1 MATIKDIATR
11 LGVSVST
18 VSKGLNGASDISE
31 ELRQMVLDTAVEM
44 GYATKKSKK
53 KENRKLAVF
62 IENMEYET
70 EDQFGYDIVLGFKQ
84 NAFRHNWDVTV
95 IPVTPAFQLTEK
107 YDTYML
113 KNGFCGAFLVGFA
126 LHDEWMQQLSHT
138 TMPTVLFDNYIEKNP
153 NVCYVGTDNY
163 EGIDAAV
170 DHLYTL
176 GHKKIAF
183 LNGSLHSMVSEQR
196 QEAFYNSMK
205 AHGLTVDEKLT
216 AYGYYVADSAK
227 YHVPTF
233 LGAGA
238 TAIICGNDLIA
249 SGVIAECKLRG
260 FRVPE
265 DISVVGFDDLPL
277 SASLEPPLTTVRQ
290 ERNELGKCAYVVL
303 NSLVHH
309 IPFCR
314 TQIRARLIE
323 RESTALCVSDR
334 LVYGAVFFCRKA
346 DQQKHG
352 GKFYRREQQNC
363 KPVRHDLSQCSRCHL
378 ECHTSDRKYHIKK
391 CVDTRPHIFG
401 QIALHCCLTDGRT

>member
-1 MATIKDIATR
+1 MQVFVNNIATIINIFAIFAVLGTSFLSILTMKSMEFSKILVRLLVNFSFSLYNLLQIPKINLFFTKESILPMATIKDIATR

-18 VSKGLNGASDISE
+18 ISKGLNGASDISE

-44 GYATKKSKK
+44 GYTTKKSKK

-62 IENMEYET
+62 VENMEYET

-84 NAFRHNWDVTV
+84 NAFRYKWDVTV

-107 YDTYML
+107 YDTYIL

-170 DHLYTL
+170 DHLYML
-176 GHKKIAF
+176 GHRKIAF

-205 AHGLTVDEKLT
+205 EHGLTVDERLT
-216 AYGYYVADSAK
+216 AYGYYVADSAR

-233 LGAGA
+233 LSAGA

-249 SGVIAECKLRG
+249 SGVITECKLRG

-265 DISVVGFDDLPL
+265 DISVVGFDDLPF

-323 RESTALCVSDR
+323 RESTA
-334 LVYGAVFFCRKA
+334 
-346 DQQKHG
+346 
-352 GKFYRREQQNC
+352 
-363 KPVRHDLSQCSRCHL
+363 RCQATPGTL
-378 ECHTSDRKYHIKK
+378 
-391 CVDTRPHIFG
+391 F
-401 QIALHCCLTDGRT
+401 